1 MILSNKN
8 KEYFKYLQAKVS
20 QAMARFSTNRPYLV
34 EDDPIVTNYEI
45 IREVWFEGV
54 PIKNVCKR
62 HNLSRSQ
69 YYEKEEGFVTHGL
82 VGLFPEVKTHSY
94 SADLECLIVLVSKA
108 RPFLSQQAML
118 RIA

>member
-1 MILSNKN
+1 M
-8 KEYFKYLQAKVS
+8 QAKVS
-20 QAMARFSTNRPYLV
+20 QAMAKFSMSTPYLV
-34 EDDPIVTNYEI
+34 EDDTVITNYEI
-45 IREVWFEGV
+45 IREVWFGGV

-69 YYEKEEGFVTHGL
+69 YYEKEEGFVKHGL
-82 VGLFPEVKTHSY
+82 LGLFPEVKTRSY

-118 RIA
+118 RIAEAVPIS